1 MVICEFPCLGVNLF
15 IHVPFLDVGVISRY
29 RWGILVT
36 SSFVVVVVVSVSD
49 ASVVVR
55 CFHEAGGLFHV
66 VSSADCSRMPGN

>member
-1 MVICEFPCLGVNLF
+1 M
-15 IHVPFLDVGVISRY
+15 GVIRRY

-36 SSFVVVVVVSVSD
+36 SSFVVVVVVIVVSD